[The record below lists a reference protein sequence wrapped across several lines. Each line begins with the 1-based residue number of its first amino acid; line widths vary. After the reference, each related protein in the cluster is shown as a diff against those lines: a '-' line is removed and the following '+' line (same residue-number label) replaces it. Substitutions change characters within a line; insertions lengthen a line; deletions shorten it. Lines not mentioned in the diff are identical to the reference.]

1 MAGATVGPLPNRD
14 GGVNNASPPPKAM
27 AIVKIQPALLIVDRR
42 DIQTSSR
49 IRESNFHGAYNGDVT
64 SNSVYYN
71 CEPPF
76 YLEIPL

>member
-49 IRESNFHGAYNGDVT
+49 IRELVSKGTTTVMLRA
-64 SNSVYYN
+64 NSVYYN
-71 CEPPF
+71 CEPLI